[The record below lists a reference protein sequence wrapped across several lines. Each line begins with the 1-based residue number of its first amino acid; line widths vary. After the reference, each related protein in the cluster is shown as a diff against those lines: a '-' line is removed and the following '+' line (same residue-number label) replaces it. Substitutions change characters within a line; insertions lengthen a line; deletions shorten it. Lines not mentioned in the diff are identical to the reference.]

1 MPTADKFTFIANDGL
16 ARIDISGYDDWITLS
31 GFKKSDLPSTP
42 TASEINESRRLA
54 YKLYLLYYGLSC
66 VALSEDT
73 RYSTLTITDTNVVD
87 DLSSGSEM
95 IPQKRILGLSP
106 WLGQISTYAFNG
118 DITTSLS
125 VTTTAIYPK
134 RLYNGSINDESL
146 FIGYGGLESEV
157 SAGNNGAGGAR
168 LLLNSLIL
176 NKGSSTA
183 TVKYDYSY
191 VILNQM
197 HLICESRAAGTG
209 TLTTTASSFYAEAEN
224 ISTSPG
230 YTAKVS
236 ATISAIDF
244 YTLQ

>member
-16 ARIDISGYDDWITLS
+16 ARIDVSGYDDWTTLS
-31 GFKKSDLPSTP
+31 GFNKSDLPSTP
-42 TASEINESRRLA
+42 TESEINESRRLA

-73 RYSTLTITDTNVVD
+73 RYPTLTITDTNVVD
-87 DLSSGSEM
+87 DPNGGPIG
-95 IPQKRILGLSP
+95 IPQQRILGSAP
-106 WLGQISTYAFNG
+106 WNNIISTFVSNG

-125 VTTTAIYPK
+125 IETNTIYPK
-134 RLYNGSINDESL
+134 RLYNGSTNDESL
-146 FIGYGGLESEV
+146 FLGYGGFESYV
-157 SAGNNGAGGAR
+157 NAGNNGAGNAR

-183 TVKYDYSY
+183 TLKYDYAY
-191 VILNQM
+191 VTLNDM
-197 HLICESRAAGTG
+197 HLICESRAAGSG
-209 TLTTTASSFYAEAEN
+209 TLTATASSFYAEAEN
-224 ISTSPG
+224 ISTSPV

-244 YTLQ
+244 YTLE

>member
-16 ARIDISGYDDWITLS
+16 ARIDVSGYDDWTTLS
-31 GFKKSDLPSTP
+31 GFNKNSVGSP
-42 TASEINESRRLA
+42 TESQINESKRLA

-73 RYSTLTITDTNVVD
+73 RYPTLTIIDTNVVD
-87 DLSSGSEM
+87 DPIGGGPIG
-95 IPQKRILGLSP
+95 IPQERIVGSAP
-106 WLGQISTYAFNG
+106 WNNIIRTFVGNG

-125 VTTTAIYPK
+125 IATDTIYPK
-134 RLYNGSINDESL
+134 RLYNGSTNDESL
-146 FIGYGGLESEV
+146 FLGYGGFESYV
-157 SAGNNGAGGAR
+157 NAGNNGAGNAR

-176 NKGSSTA
+176 NKESSTA
-183 TVKYDYSY
+183 TLKYDYAY
-191 VILNQM
+191 VTLNDM
-197 HLICESRAAGTG
+197 HLICESRAAGSG
-209 TLTTTASSFYAEAEN
+209 TLTATASSFYAEAEN
-224 ISTSPG
+224 ISTSPV